1 MGAFITL
8 DGVGACLRPESN
20 RRPVKT
26 ASMWQARQP
35 VYRTSVERWRRYEPW
50 LGEFR
55 QLLTEKDGA
64 SAATSTD
71 IRSASAARQTAHPL
85 HNVRQPAEAGSG
97 LQRAVRP
104 RPPRPPRD
112 NDPRPLHPV

>member
-8 DGVGACLRPESN
+8 DGVGACLRPETN

-71 IRSASAARQTAHPL
+71 IRSASAARQTAERL
-85 HNVRQPAEAGSG
+85 HEGGKPADAGAG
-97 LQRAVRP
+97 LQRAIR
-104 RPPRPPRD
+104 RSPPEPA
-112 NDPRPLHPV
+112 